1 MSSGIPSPPLSPH
14 GSPSSFTSDFPSLS
28 GSLYSFLAPDSPHL
42 DYDSGPGGG
51 DEDHA
56 LGFSSHEHPDSGLDL
71 ILPSLTLAG
80 DTGHPD
86 AYRRSLSRLHQTQT
100 QPVTPYDLG
109 KVNILV
115 VGKHGAGKSLVCES
129 LIGGAPHVL
138 EARPWSDVQ
147 EDGSRSLQ
155 AATTERGRMNVTVT
169 RANGWDDTDDAQP
182 ILDSAI
188 RIAHQPFHQT
198 SELFNDSETSSSEAL
213 SLSIDLLS
221 SPATSLYTAAVVVLS
236 ASPTLIE
243 TQLLQT
249 LSQHVPTIPFSPHR
263 PRRRPHSP
271 ASEYSHPYDSR
282 PQSRLNARSE
292 VPSQAHSRFHS
303 RRASPHRL
311 RTTLAAH
318 SRAPSVPA
326 HLEKLAEVNTT
337 AECFHPTSHRALREW
352 IYDPRNL
359 HKLRRDAAQRFLA
372 WRKRERDVDS
382 PLSGPGSMGSSR
394 TGLDWE
400 HRLPAKVEE
409 DDPFSTFTF
418 DQLLNS
424 SDSDDEEKR
433 RVGETTTNPPLRRED
448 RSVPAW
454 QADLLSALKRRPGS
468 DERMG
473 TYRAASGTQGLDVPT
488 LRIRLANTT
497 APISPQSQPFEDGFE
512 TTLSSFSCS
521 EDVGSVSS
529 GSVMIPAPFGID
541 PGNRIDPFHLPSFLS
556 LALSIIPDLRSRILA
571 RIREAFDSS
580 REESDCLEAGTFST
594 NDEKGYRTLHSPKMR
609 ATEPRVKGR
618 SGMVPTAVMVVVA
631 AALGFWAGVVVG
643 GGSTGQVGDGHGS
656 SGSGLMI
663 LQQLAKVRDL
673 L

>member
-129 LIGGAPHVL
+129 MIGGAPHVL

-198 SELFNDSETSSSEAL
+198 AELFNDSETSSSEAL

-263 PRRRPHSP
+263 PRRH
-271 ASEYSHPYDSR
+271 
-282 PQSRLNARSE
+282 
-292 VPSQAHSRFHS
+292 
-303 RRASPHRL
+303 
-311 RTTLAAH
+311 
-318 SRAPSVPA
+318 
-326 HLEKLAEVNTT
+326 
-337 AECFHPTSHRALREW
+337 
-352 IYDPRNL
+352 
-359 HKLRRDAAQRFLA
+359 
-372 WRKRERDVDS
+372 
-382 PLSGPGSMGSSR
+382 
-394 TGLDWE
+394 
-400 HRLPAKVEE
+400 
-409 DDPFSTFTF
+409 
-418 DQLLNS
+418 
-424 SDSDDEEKR
+424 
-433 RVGETTTNPPLRRED
+433 
-448 RSVPAW
+448 
-454 QADLLSALKRRPGS
+454 
-468 DERMG
+468 
-473 TYRAASGTQGLDVPT
+473 
-488 LRIRLANTT
+488 
-497 APISPQSQPFEDGFE
+497 
-512 TTLSSFSCS
+512 
-521 EDVGSVSS
+521 
-529 GSVMIPAPFGID
+529 
-541 PGNRIDPFHLPSFLS
+541 
-556 LALSIIPDLRSRILA
+556 
-571 RIREAFDSS
+571 
-580 REESDCLEAGTFST
+580 CLEAGTFST